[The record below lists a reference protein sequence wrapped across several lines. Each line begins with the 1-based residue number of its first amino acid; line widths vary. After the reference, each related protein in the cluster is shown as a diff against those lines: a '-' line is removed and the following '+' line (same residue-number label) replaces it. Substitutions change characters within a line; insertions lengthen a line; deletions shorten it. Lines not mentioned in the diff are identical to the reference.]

1 MSPVKVGVVSTVSS
15 ESCVPAPAMS
25 PVKVGSKRSSD
36 ETPSGRFR
44 HQQNRKT
51 DPAIQAGN
59 IASSQVDVSPEEPP
73 SVTRTTTASSVEAS
87 LDGPPPVSRTAIE
100 RTILVRHSETSR
112 VYSHVYPVYHMT
124 HRLRI
129 RLIEIEGKQW
139 WCVECDCDY
148 FICHKC
154 PCRHIYCYIERKP
167 IVSDFYPEATKLY
180 ANFYAEPGREDYT
193 EYMDNVR

>member
-1 MSPVKVGVVSTVSS
+1 MKPPVDAFGISRIGRPTQQFKLGISLLPRSTSLR
-15 ESCVPAPAMS
+15 
-25 PVKVGSKRSSD
+25 RSLPLSL
-36 ETPSGRFR
+36 GLRL
-44 HQQNRKT
+44 
-51 DPAIQAGN
+51 
-59 IASSQVDVSPEEPP
+59 
-73 SVTRTTTASSVEAS
+73 EAS